1 MWPAAPTQEHTRT
14 HILSLPP
21 LVDGMQG
28 CTVDFPL
35 MSVFPLDTDGGT
47 LESFMREFGVEDAAA
62 ISASP
67 LRENNVPP
75 KAASPAAPALPAAVA
90 MTEAARRE
98 AVAAIAGAQTDR
110 QKRRRDAGSLSLGPA
125 PPVGLAPPGKENTRT
140 RRAGV
145 GH

>member
-1 MWPAAPTQEHTRT
+1 MWPAAPTQKHTRT

-47 LESFMREFGVEDAAA
+47 LESFMRECGVEDAAA
-62 ISASP
+62 TSASP

-75 KAASPAAPALPAAVA
+75 KAAAPAPPAAVA

-110 QKRRRDAGSLSLGPA
+110 LKRRREAGSLSLGPA
-125 PPVGLAPPGKENTRT
+125 PPVGLAPPGKENTRP